1 MCSIRR
7 TIFKIVVFVAV
18 SGLETIYAEGLKCLE
33 VWRLYSYDIVVSSK
47 RVWRHRLRHT
57 TYTSASQLMVCSRNP
72 VVTGYTEPV
81 PKFLTWFKIRV
92 ITTRFST
99 AIVQNT
105 TNFDL
110 YLHLFTMFNSI
121 VALTYF
127 PHHTHKLHH
136 SITRGALVSKITNI
150 ITCDAP
156 KLWFLSASLYV
167 SKRGAYWD
175 RLCRDIVGWLVVTRV
190 HCGQMVHPRPIVTT
204 EH

>member
-18 SGLETIYAEGLKCLE
+18 SGLETIYAEGLECLE

-47 RVWRHRLRHT
+47 RVRRHRLRHT

-99 AIVQNT
+99 AIVQIPQILT
-105 TNFDL
+105 CICIL
-110 YLHLFTMFNSI
+110 LNSI
-121 VALTYF
+121 VALIYF

-136 SITRGALVSKITNI
+136 SIIRGALVSKITNI

-167 SKRGAYWD
+167 
-175 RLCRDIVGWLVVTRV
+175 RLCRDVVGWLVVTRV
-190 HCGQMVHPRPIVTT
+190 HCGQTVHPRPIVTM